1 MLLVS
6 TLHLELST
14 EAKEDAFVVFER
26 RTENI
31 IFRLETLEAEGL
43 RGVIELMDAVQWRV
57 TNANQPREISRHLH
71 FFLYL
76 QFHYQESLILSQTNL
91 KVLKWRDD
99 DIIEVKMLC
108 LFLF

>member
-43 RGVIELMDAVQWRV
+43 RGVIKLMDAVQ
-57 TNANQPREISRHLH
+57 
-71 FFLYL
+71 
-76 QFHYQESLILSQTNL
+76 
-91 KVLKWRDD
+91 
-99 DIIEVKMLC
+99 
-108 LFLF
+108 